1 MFNVLKKSRP
11 AFSLMEQ
18 LPSSHM
24 LLIIILSSRYDSKP
38 MLAVALVMSTEMIEK
53 LKKLRPLSPTVNQK
67 YVDVS
72 LKILDAA
79 KVLHQTYTLEELHD
93 FVFFKEVPQ
102 RKISPERL
110 TTHLWEIVKEHWSA
124 TKAEG
129 ELAEI
134 LVSPAF
140 QQKLQSGSCSQ

>member
-1 MFNVLKKSRP
+1 
-11 AFSLMEQ
+11 
-18 LPSSHM
+18 M
-24 LLIIILSSRYDSKP
+24 L
-38 MLAVALVMSTEMIEK
+38 EK

-67 YVDVS
+67 YVDAS
-72 LKILDAA
+72 LKILEAA
-79 KVLHQTYTLEELHD
+79 QVLHPTYSLEELHD

-124 TKAEG
+124 TKSDG

-134 LVSPAF
+134 LVSPTF
-140 QQKLQSGSCSQ
+140 QQRLQSDS

>member
-1 MFNVLKKSRP
+1 MQK
-11 AFSLMEQ
+11 E
-18 LPSSHM
+18 
-24 LLIIILSSRYDSKP
+24 LL
-38 MLAVALVMSTEMIEK
+38 EK
-53 LKKLRPLSPTVNQK
+53 LKKLRPLSPTVNKK

-79 KVLHQTYTLEELHD
+79 KVLHPNYTLEELHD

-110 TTHLWEIVKEHWSA
+110 NTYLWETVKEHWSA
-124 TKAEG
+124 KKSDG

-134 LVSPAF
+134 LVSPTF
-140 QQKLQSGSCSQ
+140 QQKLQSDS